1 MEDTGRTDTM
11 VDDDVAIRI
20 SGLKK
25 EYRLGMIGSGT
36 LQKDLQS
43 WWARVRGKEDPN
55 SIIGSNS
62 RERIIGE
69 RLLAL
74 NGIDLTVRRGET
86 LGIIG
91 KNGAGK
97 STLLK
102 VLARIT
108 SPSAGMVELFG
119 RVTSMLEVGT
129 GFHGEMTGREN
140 IYMNGAILGMSRAEI
155 DEAMEDIIEFSEIR
169 DFIDTPVKRYSSGM
183 YVKLAFSVAAHLK
196 GEIMI
201 MDEVLAVG
209 DMAFQAKC
217 LEAMRRAATE
227 EGRAVL
233 YVSHNMNTIR
243 RLCNRCIV
251 MDEGRI
257 IFDGNTEE
265 AIALYMDSGRS
276 EDIRKDYPSAP
287 SFKWLT
293 NRMVCLTSAEF
304 LDRKDNRFDEG
315 EAMHLRL
322 EYEYLADVENLCLRL
337 EIYTLDDVPQGTY
350 FLYDVGS
357 GSMGDRTRLDLLV
370 DVGPLACAS
379 YFMKYTFFE
388 RSMSGGHRNL
398 ECRDGLT
405 FDRIDTA
412 GTRLSWETQNWGYVE
427 LRGASILSC
436 NRIGANGE

>member
-119 RVTSMLEVGT
+119 RVTSMLEVVILLIISSMYSGI
-129 GFHGEMTGREN
+129 FRETK
-140 IYMNGAILGMSRAEI
+140 MLDQMHE
-155 DEAMEDIIEFSEIR
+155 
-169 DFIDTPVKRYSSGM
+169 
-183 YVKLAFSVAAHLK
+183 KLAGFCRRFGRFHTLTLTSIVVGGLFCNQTISILMCRDLLQEAYERTGGTSQEFAIDMENSVIL
-196 GEIMI
+196 ICCFI
-201 MDEVLAVG
+201 PWAVG
-209 DMAFQAKC
+209 AMVPRQFLGVGVGCMVYAVYMYLVPLTYWFLKPVFAAFRSD
-217 LEAMRRAATE
+217 RRAH
-227 EGRAVL
+227 VQQ
-233 YVSHNMNTIR
+233 
-243 RLCNRCIV
+243 
-251 MDEGRI
+251 
-257 IFDGNTEE
+257 GN
-265 AIALYMDSGRS
+265 
-276 EDIRKDYPSAP
+276 
-287 SFKWLT
+287 
-293 NRMVCLTSAEF
+293 
-304 LDRKDNRFDEG
+304 
-315 EAMHLRL
+315 
-322 EYEYLADVENLCLRL
+322 
-337 EIYTLDDVPQGTY
+337 
-350 FLYDVGS
+350 
-357 GSMGDRTRLDLLV
+357 
-370 DVGPLACAS
+370 
-379 YFMKYTFFE
+379 
-388 RSMSGGHRNL
+388 
-398 ECRDGLT
+398 
-405 FDRIDTA
+405 
-412 GTRLSWETQNWGYVE
+412 
-427 LRGASILSC
+427 
-436 NRIGANGE
+436 

>member
-304 LDRKDNRFDEG
+304 LDRKDNQALAVVEFLVRRSGDADEFL
-315 EAMHLRL
+315 AQHLETDLGGTAFFRRP
-322 EYEYLADVENLCLRL
+322 EFHSHG
-337 EIYTLDDVPQGTY
+337 ITLDRIVFGGTGKGKKCDGRRKQEILQETHK
-350 FLYDVGS
+350 F
-357 GSMGDRTRLDLLV
+357 MG
-370 DVGPLACAS
+370 
-379 YFMKYTFFE
+379 
-388 RSMSGGHRNL
+388 
-398 ECRDGLT
+398 
-405 FDRIDTA
+405 
-412 GTRLSWETQNWGYVE
+412 
-427 LRGASILSC
+427 
-436 NRIGANGE
+436 